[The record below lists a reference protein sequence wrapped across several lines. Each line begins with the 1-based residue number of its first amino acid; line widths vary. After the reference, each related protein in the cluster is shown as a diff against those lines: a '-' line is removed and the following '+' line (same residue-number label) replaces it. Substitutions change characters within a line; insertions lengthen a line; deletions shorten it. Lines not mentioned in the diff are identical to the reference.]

1 MKRLFAVLVALAV
14 AVTLVPAAFAQIPA
28 NPLKNIP
35 VMGTANGMDF
45 AGVLTITELTL
56 APDNTLLASGV
67 LRGTVEGIERQV
79 RQVFTDI
86 PLDILTGGLNPNPLP
101 GQQECQIL
109 FLELGPLFLDL
120 LGLQVSLD
128 QIVLDITAV
137 AGPGNLLG
145 NLLCAVAGLLDPPG
159 PLANIGSILQ
169 SLLNVINQLL

>member
-1 MKRLFAVLVALAV
+1 MKRLLSVLVALALV
-14 AVTLVPAAFAQIPA
+14 VTLVPAAFAQVTA
-28 NPLKNIP
+28 SPLKNIP

-45 AGVLTITELTL
+45 TGVLTITDLTL

-67 LRGTVEGIERQV
+67 LRGTVEGMQRQI

-86 PLDILTGGLNPNPLP
+86 PLDILTGVLNPNPQP
-101 GQQECQIL
+101 GQAECQIL
-109 FLELGPLFLDL
+109 FLELGPIFLDL